1 MRGLSHWSLG
11 QNCHQTG
18 WWCSPASS
26 PWMEWVLEVV
36 AQEGLSSTACKWT
49 YGHGTNSNTQKTRDR
64 NQVSRVK
71 TIAHSYYVQR
81 GSEQKHMAIRENN
94 HTLPKSFASL
104 ITLQSWAGFPS
115 AEEKRNI
122 INMHKIGHANIFRV
136 CATFW
141 NNKMGN
147 CILLF
152 FF

>member
-1 MRGLSHWSLG
+1 
-11 QNCHQTG
+11 
-18 WWCSPASS
+18 
-26 PWMEWVLEVV
+26 
-36 AQEGLSSTACKWT
+36 
-49 YGHGTNSNTQKTRDR
+49 
-64 NQVSRVK
+64 
-71 TIAHSYYVQR
+71 
-81 GSEQKHMAIRENN
+81 MAIRENN

-152 FF
+152 FFKFYEAREASSPTFVEIATSIEKRVSNQL